1 MRSGCDHVDFYRLC
15 VKDIHQLIEENCNA
29 HCSNYEYSRT
39 TSKWF
44 GSHVPV
50 PVVQI
55 NLLQMAER
63 VISVLTVEQSK
74 FIPKNMRLYTK
85 NSIQVTSLFVTSVTP
100 FVFEVD
106 ELWHFAN
113 W

>member
-1 MRSGCDHVDFYRLC
+1 MHTVQIMSIQELRANGSVRMYRYRYRLE
-15 VKDIHQLIEENCNA
+15 L
-29 HCSNYEYSRT
+29 
-39 TSKWF
+39 
-44 GSHVPV
+44 
-50 PVVQI
+50 VQI
-55 NLLQMAER
+55 NLLQMTER
-63 VISVLTVEQSK
+63 VIAVLTVEQSK

-106 ELWHFAN
+106 ERWHFAN